1 MMTPPFFTNDVE
13 DMLDLKRMKTDIVN
27 DDDISAMMKK
37 TTDLLNE
44 KKSNVEVRIM
54 YTCYQNLWTKFGAII
69 SSCERWVKWRCLSTF
84 FWISER

>member
-1 MMTPPFFTNDVE
+1 MSQRVNNLPSSTITKNNAFGGQWGGAMMTPPFFTNDVE

-54 YTCYQNLWTKFGAII
+54 YTCYQNL
-69 SSCERWVKWRCLSTF
+69 
-84 FWISER
+84 